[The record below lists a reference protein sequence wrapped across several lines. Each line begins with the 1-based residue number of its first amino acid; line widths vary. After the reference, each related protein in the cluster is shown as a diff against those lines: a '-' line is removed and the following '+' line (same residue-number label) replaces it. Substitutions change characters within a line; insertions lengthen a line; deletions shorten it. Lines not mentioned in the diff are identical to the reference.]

1 MNKTLIFK
9 SVLLSLFLMKAMYA
23 FPQPPEK
30 LIKITVSPDHADWLY
45 KTGENAAVSIC
56 VWKDQVPMKDV
67 PIYYEISE
75 DLMKPHKTG
84 NIVLKRWNI
93 QITLRYPQKS
103 RFLTLQ
109 SNRQLPKA

>member
-84 NIVLKRWNI
+84 NIVLKDGTFKLPLG
-93 QITLRYPQKS
+93 TLKKQVSYAAK
-103 RFLTLQ
+103 
-109 SNRQLPKA
+109 